1 MKKLLLT
8 LLALTMCISM
18 CACGNTKNDTDEES
32 GSVQESSAA
41 DPKEEAKLKLSDA
54 YDMIADGPGASD
66 YATLAYDKM
75 SLVIDTDPNDGYF
88 KYESNATAA
97 VMAVNVYLELPSSI
111 SEKMSS
117 TRALDGM
124 QSQNCGT
131 FTVSWTYHPD
141 NGLRVIYEV
150 NP

>member
-1 MKKLLLT
+1 MKKFLLI
-8 LLALTMCISM
+8 LLSLAVCIAM
-18 CACGNTKNDTDEES
+18 CACGNTQKDIDEKFD
-32 GSVQESSAA
+32 GVQESGVA
-41 DPKEEAKLKLSDA
+41 DPKEESKSKLSDA
-54 YDMIADGPGASD
+54 YDAIADGPGASD

-75 SLVIDTDPNDGYF
+75 SLVIDTNPNDGYF

-97 VMAVNVYLELPSSI
+97 VMAVNLYLELPSSI

-124 QSQNCGT
+124 QSQNCGS